1 MDRFYELAR
10 SCCKLALVRFGAVRH
25 KVFAMALNTGQ
36 PNMTK
41 RAWTDPGLGWDALPI

>member
-1 MDRFYELAR
+1 MDRFDELAR

-25 KVFAMALNTGQ
+25 KVFAKTGQ